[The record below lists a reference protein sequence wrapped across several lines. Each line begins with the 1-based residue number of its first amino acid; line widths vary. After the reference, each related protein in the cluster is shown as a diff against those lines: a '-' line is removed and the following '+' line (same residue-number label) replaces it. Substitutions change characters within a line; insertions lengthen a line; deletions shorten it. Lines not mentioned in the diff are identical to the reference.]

1 MMVLVHENHEKCPNV
16 TPVQHFCSGFDHAN
30 LVSSFRGFKYLP
42 KLDSVMHIFYNIST
56 QNVLFEKMI
65 IFLSTSGSGS
75 GTFSELAVICAFCRF
90 ALAEKRIREQI
101 YFFGIF

>member
-1 MMVLVHENHEKCPNV
+1 MEITINGQ
-16 TPVQHFCSGFDHAN
+16 TVQHFCSGFDHAN

-65 IFLSTSGSGS
+65 IFLSTSG
-75 GTFSELAVICAFCRF
+75 R
-90 ALAEKRIREQI
+90 
-101 YFFGIF
+101 FGIRHIFRTGGDMCLL